1 MKSIITF
8 LILTIASYNL
18 FAQADSTTQ
27 INDTI
32 VEKTIAVVPFMPQMY
47 NNDLARLW
55 YKTGESLC
63 QEKQFKDINKALIQ
77 LLNDTLGQEY
87 GILDLNE
94 SQTISTTDYLLEFYL
109 LSSFSFK
116 DTFPQKDT
124 KLKFLKKK
132 KKTQIERIDRGQL
145 KFEKEDRTHQYL
157 NADIRNMKSYRKYCK
172 ELGVDEVLFINQFDV
187 KGDFSAYNSG
197 RETNYYINIHYS
209 LYDKEGHLLLGNKT
223 KFTTTNERARY
234 GYFLDH
240 DVRLAGAEITKKIKA
255 RNKAILEAKLK
266 ADKKKKQ

>member
-1 MKSIITF
+1 MKTIITV
-8 LILTIASYNL
+8 LILTFASISL
-18 FAQADSTTQ
+18 LAQIDSTKQ
-27 INDTI
+27 ISDTI
-32 VEKTIAVVPFMPQMY
+32 VKKTIAVVPFMPQMY

-55 YKTGESLC
+55 HKTGESLC

-116 DTFPQKDT
+116 DTFPQKEK
-124 KLKFLKKK
+124 KLKFLKKGK
-132 KKTQIERIDRGQL
+132 KAKVEKIDKGQL
-145 KFEKEDRTHQYL
+145 RFEKEDRTHQYL
-157 NADIRNMKSYRKYCK
+157 NADIRNLKSYRKYCK

-197 RETNYYINIHYS
+197 RETDYYINIHYS
-209 LYDKEGHLLLGNKT
+209 LYNKEGQLLLGNKT
-223 KFTTTNERARY
+223 KLATTNEKARY

-240 DVRLAGAEITKKIKA
+240 DVRKAGAEITKNIQNM
-255 RNKAILEAKLK
+255 NKALLEVKEK
-266 ADKKKKQ
+266 SKTKN